1 MYLIFLEVIKVE
13 NIKLGNIKKIY
24 DIILIMKLLEV
35 KKELDCI
42 KRTKF
47 GISVPELRKFAKYI
61 AKDNY
66 RDFIENNDY
75 SSFELKLLHAFVIGY
90 IKDDINVLLK
100 YFKDFIPYVD
110 DWGINDSLCQN
121 FKIVRKYQ
129 DIVWNF
135 LMQYKN
141 SKKEFES
148 RIVSVTLLSHY
159 LNDEYIDRVIEVL
172 NLLNTDDY
180 YSQMGVAWAIAT
192 VMGKYPEV
200 CMKYLKSKNCKLDKI
215 TYNKS
220 LQKIR
225 ESLRISDEIK
235 RLTNAMK
242 K

>member
-1 MYLIFLEVIKVE
+1 
-13 NIKLGNIKKIY
+13 
-24 DIILIMKLLEV
+24 MKLSEV
-35 KKELDCI
+35 KKELQGI

-47 GISVPELRKFAKYI
+47 GISVPELRKLARYV

-66 RDFIENNDY
+66 KEFVENDDY
-75 SSFELKLLHAFVIGY
+75 STFELKLLHAFVLGY
-90 IKDDINVLLK
+90 AKDDINTLLK
-100 YFKDFIPYVD
+100 YFENFIPYVD

-121 FKIVRKYQ
+121 FKIARKYP

-135 LMQYKN
+135 LMKYKG

-172 NLLNTDDY
+172 NSLNTDDY

-192 VMGKYPEV
+192 VMGKYSKK
-200 CMKYLKSKNCKLDKI
+200 CLAYLKSKNCKLDKI

-225 ESLRISDEIK
+225 ESYRVSNEMK
-235 RLTNAMK
+235 VLTNTMRK
-242 K
+242 